1 MKQVLM
7 GFVFSLATT
16 CAFSQNTSNNTLLWK
31 ISGNNLVRPS
41 YLFGTIH
48 MLCADDIQLSD
59 SLKAAIK
66 KADKVYLELDMDN
79 IFEMLSVMG
88 KMKMRNDTTLAD
100 LLTAQQYDSVKTYFK
115 KQNTMLPFSVVET
128 YKPMLAASLLMQG
141 SMDCTNEVAMEQ
153 LIMKE
158 AKAQG
163 KGVKGLETMAFQ
175 ISIFDSI
182 PYGIQA
188 KQLLSLVEQTDSDS
202 SDSAEDEF
210 REMSE
215 AYRAQNLDTLEA
227 ITKRDDMGIANFTD
241 LLLYKRNANW
251 AQKLPGLMKDQALVI
266 AVGAG
271 HLPGDRGVINLLRKA
286 GYKVEPIRN
295 DMSKKPPQKQL

>member
-1 MKQVLM
+1 MKKVLL
-7 GFVFSLATT
+7 GFVLSMAAV
-16 CAFSQNTSNNTLLWK
+16 CGFSQKASNNTLLWK
-31 ISGNNLVRPS
+31 ISGNNLSRPS

-48 MLCADDIQLSD
+48 MLCADDIQISD

-66 KADKVYLELDMDN
+66 KSDNVYLELDMDN

-100 LLTAQQYDSVKTYFK
+100 LLSPAQYDSVKTYFK
-115 KQNTMLPFSVVET
+115 KQSSMLPFSVVET

-141 SMDCTNEVAMEQ
+141 SLDCDNEVAMEQ

-158 AKAQG
+158 AKARG
-163 KGVKGLETMAFQ
+163 KSIKGLETMAFQ

-188 KQLLSLVEQTDSDS
+188 KQLLNMVEQSGSDTIKVE
-202 SDSAEDEF
+202 DDEF
-210 REMSE
+210 RELSD

-227 ITKRDDMGIANFTD
+227 ITKRDDMGIANFTE
-241 LLLYKRNANW
+241 LLLYNRNANW
-251 AQKLPGLMKDQALVI
+251 AQKL
-266 AVGAG
+266 
-271 HLPGDRGVINLLRKA
+271 R
-286 GYKVEPIRN
+286 
-295 DMSKKPPQKQL
+295 

>member
-1 MKQVLM
+1 MKQVLL
-7 GFVFSLATT
+7 GFVLSVAAV
-16 CAFSQNTSNNTLLWK
+16 CAFSQKASNNTLLWK
-31 ISGNNLVRPS
+31 ISGNNLSRPS

-66 KADKVYLELDMDN
+66 KSDNVYLELDMDN
-79 IFEMLSVMG
+79 IFEMLGVMG

-100 LLTAQQYDSVKTYFK
+100 LLTPAQYDSVKAYFK
-115 KQNTMLPFSVVET
+115 KQSTMLPFSVVET

-141 SMDCTNEVAMEQ
+141 SLDCENEVAMEQ

-158 AKAQG
+158 AKTQG
-163 KGVKGLETMAFQ
+163 KRIKGLETMAFQ

-188 KQLLSLVEQTDSDS
+188 KQLLSFVEQTGSDTTKN
-202 SDSAEDEF
+202 DDAEF
-210 REMSE
+210 QEMSE
-215 AYRAQNLDTLEA
+215 AYRSQNLDTLEA
-227 ITKRDDMGIANFTD
+227 ITKREDMGIANFTE

-251 AQKLPGLMKDQALVI
+251 AQKLKDLMKGQSLVI

-286 GYKVEPIRN
+286 GYKVEPVRN
-295 DMSKKPPQKQL
+295 DMTKKPAERQL